1 MPITEAYT
9 NFRTG
14 DEGFGYN
21 NAQSIHTFR
30 TLPQGVV
37 LAPSNIG
44 QVRFDANW
52 QALPNVSFYEIEL
65 QTQAGQYLG
74 LFTAFGT
81 TLFFNQP
88 QAVQT
93 NFRYRVRGVNAQ
105 GARGDWSQYADVTVQ
120 NWFAPVPMNFDTIT
134 KNSFR
139 VAWNNP
145 ANAVQVGILVKQGAN
160 TVQQTFQAAPSLV
173 VNGLTPATTY
183 NVQLFPRNQY
193 SEGYFVP
200 TAQPIVGSV
209 TTLQDGAPPPP
220 APTLAFTS
228 STTNSIVVTLSNL
241 QAATA
246 YTLDIARDAA
256 FTDVVASGSYAEAGA
271 NTVFGLQP
279 DVLYYARARGNNGTQ
294 GAYSLVVSG
303 RTLLAA
309 PNLLQGEEITEAS
322 FRARWTS
329 PQTVV
334 QSRLDVARDAGFT
347 DFVLNNVVV
356 TGGLTQVVSGLQAET
371 LYWMR
376 VRTENARG
384 TSPNSNVRQV
394 ITDSDYAGSVN
405 VAII

>member
-1 MPITEAYT
+1 
-9 NFRTG
+9 
-14 DEGFGYN
+14 
-21 NAQSIHTFR
+21 
-30 TLPQGVV
+30 
-37 LAPSNIG
+37 
-44 QVRFDANW
+44 
-52 QALPNVSFYEIEL
+52 
-65 QTQAGQYLG
+65 
-74 LFTAFGT
+74 
-81 TLFFNQP
+81 
-88 QAVQT
+88 
-93 NFRYRVRGVNAQ
+93 
-105 GARGDWSQYADVTVQ
+105 
-120 NWFAPVPMNFDTIT
+120 
-134 KNSFR
+134 
-139 VAWNNP
+139 
-145 ANAVQVGILVKQGAN
+145 
-160 TVQQTFQAAPSLV
+160 
-173 VNGLTPATTY
+173 
-183 NVQLFPRNQY
+183 
-193 SEGYFVP
+193 
-200 TAQPIVGSV
+200 VGSV

-303 RTLLAA
+303 RTQLAA
-309 PNLLQGEEITEAS
+309 PNLLVGEEITEAS